1 MSRMPDAP
9 GSNGQPP
16 ITPQTQALPSDSGRV
31 CLRLLSMLRPYR
43 AMIALGIGLL
53 VLSAP
58 CELFPA
64 VVWKFVTDDIVLK
77 NNQSPWMWR
86 WFSFGGAIES
96 RYVMLFSAVCW
107 LLLIYLIGELL
118 GTLDTWILNRVAQRF
133 ILSFRNRVYNKLQT
147 QSLGYLQRQRTGDLM
162 SRAMG
167 DVDELQS
174 FIVNGID
181 VIIGE
186 GLLWFVTV
194 AVVMALDWRVAS
206 AALAPL
212 LVVYFL
218 LRVFNRKIAPIYKEA
233 RERSGDVSTRLQENL
248 SGVVV
253 IKIFGREREEAERFR
268 QATHAAYE
276 TQIKAINARSL
287 FFPFSRA
294 VGFFSNVFMIGVGG
308 WLILA
313 GGPASTFTL
322 GKLLAF
328 RAYWWRLFGPIQT
341 LARVN
346 DMVQRAVAAGRRVFE
361 VLDAPEELP
370 DRPDAVKVEASR
382 GALALKDVSFA
393 YATSE
398 EAARAVLEKVNI
410 EIPPGKTVALC
421 GPSGSGKTTILNLL
435 LRFYDPT
442 DGAVTLDGR
451 DVRSVTKESLRRQ
464 FALVQQESFL
474 FNDSILDNIRYGH
487 AEATMEQVV
496 AAA

>member
-133 ILSFRNRVYNKLQT
+133 ILSFRNRVYNKLQH
-147 QSLGYLQRQRTGDLM
+147 QSLAYLQRQRTGDLM

-186 GLLWFVTV
+186 GLMWIVTV
-194 AVVMALDWRVAS
+194 AIVMAVDWRVATAS
-206 AALAPL
+206 LSPL
-212 LVVYFL
+212 ILVYVL
-218 LRVFNRKIAPIYKEA
+218 LRVFNKRVRPIYAAA
-233 RERSGDVSTRLQENL
+233 RDRLGDVGNRLQENL
-248 SGVVV
+248 SGIVV
-253 IKIFGREREEAERFR
+253 IKIFGRERQEAERFENVTR
-268 QATHAAYE
+268 DYYDQ
-276 TQIKAINARSL
+276 QIKAINARQSY
-287 FFPFSRA
+287 FPVARA
-294 VGFFSNVFMIGVGG
+294 VGFLSNVLMIGVGG
-308 WLILA
+308 YYMLKDM
-313 GGPASTFTL
+313 SFTP
-322 GKLLAF
+322 GKLVMF

-346 DMVQRAVAAGRRVFE
+346 DMVQRAVAAARRVFE
-361 VLDAPEELP
+361 VLDAPDEMPDAPDAKPIERVVGALELRDVTFSYTTEPP
-370 DRPDAVKVEASR
+370 DRGTGFQPV
-382 GALALKDVSFA
+382 
-393 YATSE
+393 SE
-398 EAARAVLEKVNI
+398 EGHGLKTRA
-410 EIPPGKTVALC
+410 
-421 GPSGSGKTTILNLL
+421 
-435 LRFYDPT
+435 
-442 DGAVTLDGR
+442 
-451 DVRSVTKESLRRQ
+451 
-464 FALVQQESFL
+464 
-474 FNDSILDNIRYGH
+474 
-487 AEATMEQVV
+487 
-496 AAA
+496 